1 MNIPMKMS
9 NVTIEIIPDSI
20 ELIKIS
26 DEEYFSDKYKDYISN
41 SRLGYIN
48 TEEEGSEEKFIAGF
62 KSGYS
67 DSFELGSAVHAL
79 VLQPESYFISG
90 HSKPTGK
97 LGEFTNEVLR
107 LRSTGKYTLQ
117 EAITKASTNAD
128 YYAGKLKDNRLKT
141 AIKGSIGYYLD
152 RLRITEEVLE
162 HSPIYLS
169 DPIKSKLNHCILGVS
184 ENKDFEKIL
193 RPEGLLTRPE
203 SFNEFAIFCEVI
215 ITIDGVPTI
224 VKIKAKLDN
233 FTIDTENE
241 ILTLN
246 DLKTSG
252 KPVKFFM
259 GNWVTEIDEEK
270 GEVKRWY
277 NGSFQKYHYYRQ
289 MGK

>member
-1 MNIPMKMS
+1 M
-9 NVTIEIIPDSI
+9 VEIEIIPDSI

-26 DEEYFSDKYKDYISN
+26 DEEYFSPKYKDYISN

-48 TEEEGSEEKFIAGF
+48 EEEDGSEEKFVAGF

-97 LGEFTNEVLR
+97 LGEFANEVLK
-107 LRSTGKYTLQ
+107 LRSTGLYTLQ
-117 EAITKASTNAD
+117 EAITKASINAD
-128 YYAGKLKDNRLKT
+128 YYSGKLKDNRLKT
-141 AIKGSIGYYLD
+141 AIKGSLEYYLD
-152 RLRITEEVLE
+152 RIKIIEEVE
-162 HSPIYLS
+162 DHSPIYLS
-169 DPIKSKLNHCILGVS
+169 KPIKEKLAQCISGVND
-184 ENKDFEKIL
+184 NKDFINIL
-193 RPEGLLTRPE
+193 RPEGLLTPPQA
-203 SFNEFAIFCEVI
+203 FNEYAIFCEVI
-215 ITIDGVPTI
+215 ITIDGVPTT

-233 FTIDTENE
+233 FTIDIENE

-289 MGK
+289 MGKTKYCPN